1 MLLRPAHRPETVGA
15 SKEGREAKT
24 IENGVKRVEIEA
36 FSTKAAR

>member
-1 MLLRPAHRPETVGA
+1 LPSGHTGRKTVGA